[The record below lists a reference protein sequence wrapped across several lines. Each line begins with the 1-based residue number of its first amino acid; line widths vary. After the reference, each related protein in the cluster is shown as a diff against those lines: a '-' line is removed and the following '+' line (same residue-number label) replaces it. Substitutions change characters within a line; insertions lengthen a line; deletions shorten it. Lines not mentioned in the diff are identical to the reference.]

1 MNLQQLLD
9 TLDQYESR
17 IPLDVLEDSLNRVE
31 ITCDCV
37 KDQLIFDEGFYQRNL
52 LHDGPA
58 YQALVICWLNGQRSL
73 IHDHVGS
80 SCGVKVLRGTA
91 TETVFDWSDNR
102 MIYPTRTSMLN
113 EGCVCAAQ
121 DMDIHQISNLQADNR
136 DLVTLHIYSPRLV
149 KMGVYSLTDSKVTR
163 QDEYKIASN
172 A

>member
-9 TLDQYESR
+9 TLDQYETR
-17 IPLDVLEDSLNRVE
+17 IPLDVLEDALNRVE

-73 IHDHVGS
+73 IHDHIGS

-91 TETVFDWSDNR
+91 SETTFGWSDNR
-102 MIYPTRTSMLN
+102 MIYPVRTVELAQ
-113 EGCVCAAQ
+113 GTVCASQ
-121 DMDIHQISNLQADNR
+121 DKDIHQISNLQAGGS

-149 KMGVYSLTDSKVTR
+149 KMGVYSLTESRVVR
-163 QDEYKIASN
+163 EDESPVRSN
-172 A
+172 